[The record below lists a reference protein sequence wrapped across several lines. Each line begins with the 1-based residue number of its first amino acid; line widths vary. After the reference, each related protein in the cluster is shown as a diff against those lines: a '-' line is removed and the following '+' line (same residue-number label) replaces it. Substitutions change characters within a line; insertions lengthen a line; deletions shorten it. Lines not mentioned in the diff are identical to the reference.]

1 MNQAA
6 LPDVWFSRKAV
17 RPLLDSY
24 IAQYGARLYGL
35 CRALTGSAFEAD
47 DLYQETWLKALQA
60 IHQYDSNRPFGPW
73 ITRICVNTYRSQ
85 LRRLSRS
92 PFLAFRSTQA
102 LEDALQSAP
111 TPGTED
117 YSDLQNAI
125 DQLPEKLRLTVILFY
140 FEDLD
145 VAAAAQALH
154 VPPGTVKSRLHKA
167 RAMLKEVLT
176 HGDDLPF

>member
-1 MNQAA
+1 MQISFWAF
-6 LPDVWFSRKAV
+6 LPFRNKSGNFFCCE
-17 RPLLDSY
+17 Y
-24 IAQYGARLYGL
+24 
-35 CRALTGSAFEAD
+35 
-47 DLYQETWLKALQA
+47 
-60 IHQYDSNRPFGPW
+60 
-73 ITRICVNTYRSQ
+73 
-85 LRRLSRS
+85 RLSRS

-111 TPGTED
+111 TPGAED

-154 VPPGTVKSRLHKA
+154 VPTGTVKSRLHKA

-176 HGDDLPF
+176 HGDDVPF